1 MERWKEDFH
10 PEGKLY
16 QQDIFL
22 WCIQGTLKL
31 LRCHVALKSH
41 SRCTNQL
48 ASSILFGCMFP
59 SFCTGSS

>member
-1 MERWKEDFH
+1 MERWKENFH
-10 PEGKLY
+10 PKGKLY
-16 QQDIFL
+16 QQDIFMVYSRD
-22 WCIQGTLKL
+22 TEAS
-31 LRCHVALKSH
+31 RCHVALKSH